1 VTGRLPD
8 EQLAL
13 DEATLR
19 RLLEAGRSLVKLL
32 ELERIL
38 DNLLGVATELTRA
51 RYAAIGV
58 LNEERSGLE
67 RFVTHGFDAD
77 THRAIGDLPRGR
89 GVLGVLI
96 TDPRPL
102 RLPHVGDHPQS
113 YGFPVSHPPMS
124 SFLGVP
130 IVIRGEAWGNLYLTE
145 KQGDAEFTAADEQ
158 TVMVLAEWAGIAI
171 DNARLFKGV
180 EARKD
185 ELERAVQGLEAT
197 TAIARAIGTETD
209 VDRVLELIVKRGR
222 DLVEARSLVLLL
234 AEGDDLTVAAS
245 AGQVQSRAVG
255 SRIPIGATTAGDVL
269 SSAHPKRMSDAQ
281 TMLTLEDAG
290 LGVVG
295 AETGMLVPLVYRG
308 TPLGVLA
315 AFDSMAGD
323 AEFDR
328 DQESLLVTFAASA
341 ATAVATA
348 QTVERARLRDSL
360 KAAESERRRWSREL
374 HDETLQGLGG
384 LQVLLSSAGPGA
396 DRSTVDEAVGLA
408 VGQIQEQIDGL
419 RMLITELRPAALD
432 HLGLK
437 PALESLLT
445 SLGTVEGLDVTGELD
460 LGPQRLDPEIE
471 TTIYRFVQEALTNTA
486 RHARAEH
493 VRVRLIPGPDAVEV
507 EIADDGRGFD
517 PAQRVEGFGLIGMR
531 ERAGLVG
538 GEMRVESSEA
548 GTTVRGS
555 FPLMRETTETG
566 AATRSRSA

>member
-1 VTGRLPD
+1 MTDRLPD

-32 ELERIL
+32 DLERIL

-58 LNEERSGLE
+58 LNEQRSGLE

-102 RLPHVGDHPQS
+102 RLPHVGDHPRS

-145 KQGDAEFTAADEQ
+145 KQDDDEFTAADEQ

-180 EARKD
+180 QARKD

-197 TAIARAIGTETD
+197 TTIARAIGTETD

-234 AEGDDLTVAAS
+234 AEGDELTVAAS

-255 SRIPIGATTAGDVL
+255 SRIPIEATTAGDVL

-348 QTVERARLRDSL
+348 KTVERERLRDSL
-360 KAAESERRRWSREL
+360 KAAESERRRWAREL

-384 LQVLLSSAGPGA
+384 LQVLLSSAGPAA

-445 SLGTVEGLDVTGELD
+445 RLGTVEGLDVTGELD

-507 EIADDGRGFD
+507 EIADDGHGFD

-555 FPLMRETTETG
+555 FPLMRETTEAG
-566 AATRSRSA
+566 AAIRSRSA